1 MFQRINSRVLH
12 FHIWTCCAVAIITD
26 SDSDYQCIFCRN
38 DTRHSEF
45 LFLNQGLLVL
55 NYFFSCMMSN
65 LAYPASF
72 GASSQRP
79 VQRCS
84 QTDKTKEALQFLEKQ
99 THMECEFYTFTFG
112 PAVAIIPR
120 YRCISGIDAKNC
132 ILASG
137 MTRFSS

>member
-1 MFQRINSRVLH
+1 MFLRINSRVLQ

-26 SDSDYQCIFCRN
+26 SDVSMHFLQ
-38 DTRHSEF
+38 EF

-55 NYFFSCMMSN
+55 NYIFSCMMSN

-72 GASSQRP
+72 GAPSQRP